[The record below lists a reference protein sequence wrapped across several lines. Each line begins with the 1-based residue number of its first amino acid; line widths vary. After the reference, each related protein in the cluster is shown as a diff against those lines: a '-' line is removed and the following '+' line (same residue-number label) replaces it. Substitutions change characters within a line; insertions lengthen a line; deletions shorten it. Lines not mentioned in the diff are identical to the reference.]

1 MNCNSKPQIDV
12 QGHRGC
18 RGLLP
23 ENSLP
28 AFEKAMDLG
37 VHTLELDLAI
47 TKDKQA
53 IVSHEPFLSRTIC
66 LDLDGNAIPESDD
79 KKYNLYKMTYEDI
92 KQFDCG
98 TKFHERFPNQEK
110 MKVHK
115 PLLKEV
121 FELAEA
127 KNPKIRYNIEIKSR
141 PSYDLVFTP
150 TPKEFVSIVL
160 KEIKESGVFNRV
172 NLQSFD
178 RRTLEEIKKQAP
190 QMKVALLVDDDED
203 IWSKINLMSYKP
215 EIISPYYKLLD
226 AKMVRNLQAEN
237 FQVIPWT
244 INKAED
250 MQLMIDYNVDGIIT
264 DYPDVLQKIL
274 SK

>member
-1 MNCNSKPQIDV
+1 MSCSSKSQIDV

-53 IVSHEPFLSRTIC
+53 IVSHEPYMSRTIC
-66 LDLDGNAIPESDD
+66 VDNQGNDIPESDD
-79 KKYNLYKMTYEDI
+79 KKHNIYQMTYEEI

-98 TKFHERFPNQEK
+98 TKFHPRFPGQEK

-121 FELAEA
+121 FKLAKT
-127 KNPKIRYNIEIKSR
+127 KNPNIRYNIEIKSR

-150 TPKEFVSIVL
+150 APKEFVSIVL
-160 KEIKESGVFNRV
+160 KEIKDSGVFDRV

-190 QMKVALLVDDDED
+190 KMKVALLVDDNED
-203 IWSKINLMSYKP
+203 IWQKISLISYKP
-215 EIISPYYKLLD
+215 EIISPHYKLLD
-226 AKMVRNLQAEN
+226 AKTVKDLQSDN
-237 FQVIPWT
+237 YQVIPWT

-264 DYPDVLQKIL
+264 DYPDVLKKIL
-274 SK
+274 SN